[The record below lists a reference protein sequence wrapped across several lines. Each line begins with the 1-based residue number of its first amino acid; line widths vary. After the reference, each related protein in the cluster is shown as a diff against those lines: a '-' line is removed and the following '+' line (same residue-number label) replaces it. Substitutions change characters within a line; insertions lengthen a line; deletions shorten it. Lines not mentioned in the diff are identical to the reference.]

1 MVSTSTAEEMA
12 RQFSTAFL
20 DESFVDAAD
29 LLTETGRSAV
39 IDSFPDAFGDATMDS
54 EEVFETY
61 WWGLYSQYGTPAGV
75 GELRLDD
82 NDVAVVLEF
91 EDGTETARLD
101 IGTEGV
107 ENVQFSPE
115 YEPPAYADESAFNE
129 RDVTIDAGDVD
140 LDGVLA
146 VPEGDGPFP
155 AVVLVHGAGIHD
167 PDGTAGAS
175 KILKDLAWGL
185 ASRGIATLRYE
196 KRLADHEVA
205 DGNYTLDTV
214 VVDDAVAAVD
224 TLAAVDEVDER
235 AVFLAGHSQG
245 GMCGPRIADR
255 HGDVAGVAALDA
267 RADST
272 QDPDDLTF
280 LRYEF
285 ELDGD
290 LSEDQVAE
298 LERERETVRRL
309 AEGDYGDDEV
319 LWGRPGTWH
328 RSMRNYNPAGTAS
341 AVDIPTF
348 VLKTCRADEEVQADL
363 AAWFRDEFEKWQAV
377 ALADGSRV
385 ELYDG
390 LDHFFQDGFA
400 PTHPVS
406 LFFGGNVA
414 ERVVSDL
421 AEWVS
426 EVAAN
431 TPNSAS

>member
-1 MVSTSTAEEMA
+1 MASTSTTEEMA

-29 LLTETGRSAV
+29 LLTEAGRNAV
-39 IDSFPDAFGDATMDS
+39 TDSFPDGFSDASMDA
-54 EEVFETY
+54 EEAFETY
-61 WWGLYSQYGTPAGV
+61 WLGLYSQYGTPAGID
-75 GELRLDD
+75 ELRVED
-82 NDVAVVLEF
+82 NEVAVAFEF
-91 EDGTETARLD
+91 EDGTVTARLD

-115 YEPPAYADESAFNE
+115 YEPPAYADESAFSE
-129 RDVTIDAGDVD
+129 RDATIDAGDVD

-185 ASRGIATLRYE
+185 ASQGIATLRYE
-196 KRLADHEVA
+196 KRLADHEV
-205 DGNYTLDTV
+205 DDENYTLDTV

-224 TLAAVDEVDER
+224 TLAAVDEVDEST
-235 AVFLAGHSQG
+235 VFLAGHSQG

-255 HGDVAGVAALDA
+255 HGGVAGVAALDA

-272 QDPDDLTF
+272 HDPEDLTF

-285 ELDGD
+285 EQDGD
-290 LSEDQVAE
+290 LSEDQAAE

-309 AEGDYGDDEV
+309 AEGDYDDDEV

-328 RSMRNYNPAGTAS
+328 RSMRNYDPAGTAS
-341 AVDIPTF
+341 ALDVPTF
-348 VLKTCRADEEVQADL
+348 VLKTCRADEEMQADL

-377 ALADGSRV
+377 DLVDGSCV

-390 LDHFFQDGFA
+390 LDHFFQDGFEPA
-400 PTHPVS
+400 HPIG

-421 AEWVS
+421 TEWVF
-426 EVAAN
+426 EVASN